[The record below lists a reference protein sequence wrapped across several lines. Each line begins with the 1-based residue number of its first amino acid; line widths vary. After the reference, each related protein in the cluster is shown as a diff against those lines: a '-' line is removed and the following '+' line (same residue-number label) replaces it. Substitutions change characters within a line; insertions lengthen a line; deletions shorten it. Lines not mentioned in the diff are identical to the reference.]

1 MDQIVSIADSH
12 LVTEFSKT
20 LDRRVAAGDISAAT
34 KRTYM
39 LGLDRYRSDGIADV
53 WEWKTALRS
62 DVSAA
67 TINTWLS
74 GVKAFYAWAV
84 SSGHTGTDPATGVKG
99 VSIKGKSHKRGTL
112 TDTEV
117 KRALQ
122 VYMGDDLESRRNRAI
137 MFILAYTGARL
148 VELIR
153 ASKADLYTEQ
163 QRLVLRVQGKGRS
176 TGDTE
181 PLVIPASAADSIYDY
196 ICLHEGYAPLFYS
209 LSKRNY
215 GEGLSLRSYQRI
227 VMDAYSA
234 AGVIDTG
241 KPKTAHSLR
250 HTAISSA
257 INNGAPLHKV
267 QGMARHA
274 NISTTMIY
282 FHEIDRVKTPAEDF
296 ISYESTV

>member
-34 KRTYM
+34 KHTYM
-39 LGLDRYRSDGIADV
+39 LGLDRYRADGIADV
-53 WEWKTALRS
+53 GEWKTALRE

-84 SSGHTGTDPATGVKG
+84 SAGHIGTDPATGVKG

-117 KRALQ
+117 RRVLQ
-122 VYMGDDLESRRNRAI
+122 VYSGDDLESRRNRCV

-153 ASKADLYTEQ
+153 AGKADLYTEQ

-181 PLVIPASAADSIYDY
+181 PLVIPPSATDAIHDY
-196 ICLHEGYAPLFYS
+196 VCLHEGYTPLFYS

-215 GEGLSLRSYQRI
+215 GKSLSLRSFQRI
-227 VMDAYSA
+227 VMDAYSS

-250 HTAISSA
+250 HTAISNA
-257 INNGAPLHKV
+257 INNGAPLPKV

-296 ISYESTV
+296 ISYESTM